1 MDENKIGG
9 NMSVSE
15 ASNVMT
21 EFNQF
26 GKRQAVKDQFAEVSG
41 FGAGLMDAVGGLS
54 AMTGV
59 HGMVTGVQ
67 NFMMTPEQR
76 FQKGIDTLAKNAET
90 INNFVDKIPADQIES
105 IRKMYGYDKKN
116 QFAAVR
122 RYLFSLNKSTD
133 KMRTDAGIPIPD
145 ESFVNIFL
153 QGVENFVPEEYFNA
167 GNL

>member
-9 NMSVSE
+9 NMSTSE
-15 ASNVMT
+15 ASNVMK
-21 EFNQF
+21 EFSMV